1 MMGENKNQETTAE
14 NPADVLLQQL
24 LHLKRYE
31 IPDTHRMVK
40 NKQNIMRLVRES
52 SSRKRWSLS
61 DLIEVNI
68 PWFFAE
74 PRYGIAALFIVFAGL
89 QFVGVNSQRQAAHN
103 KMGIYT
109 SDQGLASLDAS
120 MAASTNRFTYP
131 KIPNNL
137 QLFASP
143 SGGDG
148 TIRPVGLREQSQ

>member
-1 MMGENKNQETTAE
+1 MMGRNESQETTAE

-24 LHLKRYE
+24 LHLKKYE
-31 IPDTHRMVK
+31 VPDTHRMVK

-89 QFVGVNSQRQAAHN
+89 QFVGVSSQRQAHN
-103 KMGIYT
+103 RTGIYT
-109 SDQGLASLDAS
+109 SDQSLASLDAS
-120 MAASTNRFTYP
+120 MAASTNRFSYP
-131 KIPNNL
+131 KVPGNL
-137 QLFASP
+137 QLFAAP

-148 TIRPVGLREQSQ
+148 TIHPVGLREQSQ